1 MNTRHSHKHWWLTL
15 ACTTA
20 LAAPAAAI
28 EVVPWTVSSRDG
40 VLMQEDD
47 LSCGAAAIAMVL
59 NSLYRQDTTE
69 AEVLKAMGTQGI
81 AANVN
86 QMLRGIESMGYT
98 GRALSLGF
106 DELAKLSV
114 PVILF
119 IKPPLSLLD
128 MGHFVVLTRVTS
140 AGVTYRD
147 PSFGHRVLAENDFR
161 RYWETRADKTLP
173 GIAIAVLPKTAP
185 QREAAQAF
193 AAPVVTPAAPLL
205 PHLR

>member
-1 MNTRHSHKHWWLTL
+1 MNTRHPLKHWSLAL
-15 ACTTA
+15 ACTA
-20 LAAPAAAI
+20 SLAAQANTI
-28 EVVPWTVSSRDG
+28 EVVPWTLSSREG

-59 NSLYRQDTTE
+59 NSLYRHNTTE
-69 AEVLKAMGTQGI
+69 AEVLKGMGTQGI

-86 QMLRGIESMGYT
+86 QMLRGIEAMGYN

-106 DELAKLSV
+106 DELARLSV

-140 AGVTYRD
+140 GGVAYRD
-147 PSFGHRVLAENDFR
+147 PSYGHRVLAENDFR

-173 GIAIAVLPKTAP
+173 GIAIAVLPRTAG

-193 AAPVVTPAAPLL
+193 AAPVVTPASPLL
-205 PHLR
+205 PQLR